1 MMFWKKKGLKVC
13 ILAMPKS
20 GSTALFQAIRTRM
33 SGEVLEGFEPKTL
46 DEVRGYKREQ
56 QVLTKVLP
64 IGRDDAGNWEEGFRY
79 FDHRIVLVRDPRD
92 LILSRIFFRP
102 QVAEGKLW
110 NNDDKLDG
118 LIRRLKLKIEVP
130 EAHNMFGDVLDDLS
144 ANHHAKIA
152 FYYQKLQ
159 AQIRDGGRLIT
170 YDDVVSGNLD
180 SLWQDLRL
188 PREPLKSDNRWN
200 HVPRTKASDNWRRWF
215 TEADVAALRPI
226 VDPVLQMFDGLDPN
240 WDLAKSPQLTPAE
253 SIDYIVKT
261 VNMTRRR
268 LNFPEYRPNP

>member
-1 MMFWKKKGLKVC
+1 MFWKKKGLKVC

-33 SGEVLEGFEPKTL
+33 SGEVLESFEPKTL
-46 DEVRGYKREQ
+46 DQVRGYKREQ
-56 QVLTKVLP
+56 QVLTKVMP
-64 IGRDDAGNWEEGFRY
+64 IGRHDAGNWEEGFRY
-79 FDHRIVLVRDPRD
+79 FDHRLVLVRDPRD

-102 QVAEGKLW
+102 QGEVVELW
-110 NNDDKLDG
+110 NNDNKLDG
-118 LIRRLKLKIEVP
+118 LIRRLKSKIDVP

-144 ANHHAKIA
+144 ANHYANVA

-159 AQIRDGGRLIT
+159 EQIRDGGRLIM
-170 YDDVVSGNLD
+170 YDDLVTGNLD
-180 SLWQDLRL
+180 PLWQDLRL

-200 HVPRTKASDNWRRWF
+200 HVPRTMASGNWRRWF
-215 TEADVAALRPI
+215 TEADVATLRPH
-226 VDPVLQMFDGLDPN
+226 VAPVLQMFEGFDLN

-268 LNFPEYRPNP
+268 LNFPEYTPNP